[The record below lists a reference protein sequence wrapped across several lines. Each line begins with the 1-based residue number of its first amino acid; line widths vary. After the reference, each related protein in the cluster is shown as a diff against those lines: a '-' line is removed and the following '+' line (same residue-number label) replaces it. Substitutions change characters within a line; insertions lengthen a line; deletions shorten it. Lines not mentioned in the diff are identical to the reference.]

1 MKKHNAIFGMVFA
14 FGFLFLMLGASLS
27 VATNELIGPYDA
39 SIPYGSSASFTVTPP
54 SNNNGYQFSWSGS
67 GTYYSNEWSSTF
79 TTDSSLASGS
89 YSADCYIFDIDS
101 FSSSTQSFS
110 WAVYAPAT
118 PTPTPTPTTYAVSFS
133 SSAGGSISPSGT
145 QYLTAGSYTGSV
157 YPESGYQ
164 IYTVIGSG
172 GVSAYIIQPYGFRYT
187 VSGSGNVYASY
198 SPISYP
204 TPTPTQ
210 YPTPTPTNYVT
221 LTSSNSPVQAGTIN
235 LNPTQNPQGYVLG
248 TSITLT
254 AMANSGWHFDHW
266 QETSPYPGALY
277 NNPLSFLIDQNYV
290 FAAVYAANPTPTPTP
305 TLTASPT
312 STPYNPNPTP
322 TPTANPQSGLYMVT
336 VNQFTI
342 QGDHAI
348 ISASY
353 SNYRLT
359 FTTQGAFD
367 ITGIGDLGAPI
378 TQTVNGAAYS
388 TYFYNPGSHDYSMNG
403 LGPNSV
409 VVLTWLVSS
418 SPTLAPPAS
427 LPPTTTPSS
436 TPTPIVEGQVSV
448 SMVLMVVGGLMIGS
462 SLVGFTVGNIGKLV
476 KKR

>member
-27 VATNELIGPYDA
+27 GAISELIGPYD
-39 SIPYGSSASFTVTPP
+39 ILYGSSTSFTVTPP
-54 SNNNGYQFSWSGS
+54 SNNNGYSFGWSGS
-67 GTYYSNEWSSTF
+67 GGYYSDYWSSTF
-79 TTDSSLASGS
+79 TTDSSLAAGS
-89 YSADCYIFDIDS
+89 YSATCNIFDLDS
-101 FSSSTQSFS
+101 FSGSSQTFY
-110 WAVYAPAT
+110 WTVNA
-118 PTPTPTPTTYAVSFS
+118 PTPTTYAVTFS
-133 SSAGGSISPSGT
+133 SSVGGSISPSGT
-145 QYLTAGSYTGSV
+145 QYLAAGSYTGSV

-187 VSGSGNVYASY
+187 VSGSGDVYASY

-210 YPTPTPTNYVT
+210 YPTPTPYVPPTPTPTSYVT
-221 LTSSNSPVQAGTIN
+221 LTFSNSPVQAGTIN
-235 LNPTQNPQGYVLG
+235 LNPMQNPQGYVLG

-277 NNPLSFLIDQNYV
+277 NNPLSFTIDQNYV
-290 FAAVYAANPTPTPTP
+290 FIAVYAANPTPTPTP

-322 TPTANPQSGLYMVT
+322 TPTANPQSGLYTVT

-342 QGDHAI
+342 QGDHAVV
-348 ISASY
+348 SASY

-359 FTTQGAFD
+359 FTTQGAFV
-367 ITGIGDLGAPI
+367 ITGLGSLGAPT

-388 TYFYNPGSHDYSMNG
+388 SYFYNSGQQDYSMNG

-436 TPTPIVEGQVSV
+436 TPIVEGQVNV
-448 SMVLMVVGGLMIGS
+448 SMVLMVVGGLMVGS
-462 SLVGFTVGNIGKLV
+462 SLVGFAAGNMDKLS
-476 KKR
+476 KIRW